1 MVRSK
6 ENEDSE
12 GRKVEDEPDDLTIVR
27 QGKNANRRE

>member
-12 GRKVEDEPDDLTIVR
+12 GRKVEDEPDDLTIDCKV
-27 QGKNANRRE
+27 G